1 MKNFRT
7 VWKILSVEFSKD
19 ISLLVALIP
28 SLIVILVNTRWLILK
43 NTIYFIYPLAIIS
56 RVWIFEQQ

>member
-28 SLIVILVNTRWLILK
+28 SLIVILVNTRWLVSK
-43 NTIYFIYPLAIIS
+43 KFN
-56 RVWIFEQQ
+56 IFYLSSCNYQQSVDS